1 MKYII
6 QSLKVMG
13 MLLVSIFLLF
23 LPLGF
28 ADIVTTGSIGL
39 VWGVILMFV
48 GLFFMLTFMLWSVDY
63 ADRKR
68 GW

>member
-1 MKYII
+1 MKYIV

-13 MLLVSIFLLF
+13 MLLMSTFLLF

-39 VWGVILMFV
+39 GWGIILMFL
-48 GLFFMLTFMLWSVDY
+48 GIFFMLTFMLWSLDY
-63 ADRKR
+63 SDRKR

>member
-1 MKYII
+1 MKYIV
-6 QSLKVMG
+6 QSLKLMG

-28 ADIVTTGSIGL
+28 ADLVTTGSIGL
-39 VWGVILMFV
+39 GLGLGLVFV
-48 GLFFMLTFMLWSVDY
+48 GMFFMITFMLWSIDY
-63 ADRKR
+63 SDKKR